1 MQLDEQ
7 IQQHVV
13 VLPISLKSE
22 VLDFVLFLE
31 QKLANKD
38 FTDTERGFI
47 RPNKEQQQFFV
58 ERLLNPT
65 AGSDKLKRSAQAYQ
79 RADGIINACK

>member
-1 MQLDEQ
+1 MHLDEQ

-13 VLPISLKSE
+13 VLPVSLKSE

-38 FTDTERGFI
+38 FIDTELGFT

-65 AGSDKLKRSAQAYQ
+65 ASGDKLKHSAKAYKEQ
-79 RADGIINACK
+79 IAA

>member
-31 QKLANKD
+31 QKLENKD

-47 RPNKEQQQFFV
+47 CPNKEQQQFFV

-65 AGSDKLKRSAQAYQ
+65 ASSDKLKNSVQAYQ
-79 RADGIINACK
+79 RNACE